1 MSIRAQLL
9 GSKRTLCG
17 ASSVSD
23 AALQLNAAPSA
34 FIRSMTGYALVRGD
48 TNAGELT
55 ISLRSVN
62 HRGLD
67 LHLHIG
73 GELAVFENAI
83 RALLKQHIRRGHVEV
98 RISLN
103 RNSTAVAGSYNRE
116 LLTSYLSA
124 FKQAC
129 MEFELAGTPDL
140 NRFLALPGVL
150 DSKPVP
156 EPLNAAFETEIL
168 GHLAVCIN
176 QLNAYREREGRELQ
190 AGLEPEI
197 RAIVEAVKEIG
208 QIRSAALPQLHQK
221 LRQRLFELL
230 DEAGISETRLAEEA
244 ALLADRSDI
253 QEELLRLKV
262 HAEEVRRTFL
272 ASGEIGKRLDFIL
285 QEMSRE
291 ANTILSKTSGI
302 GEAGLTITNL
312 ALGIKTNI
320 EKMREQVL
328 NLE

>member
-1 MSIRAQLL
+1 
-9 GSKRTLCG
+9 
-17 ASSVSD
+17 VSD
-23 AALQLNAAPSA
+23 AAVKLNAPSA
-34 FIRSMTGYALVRGD
+34 LIRSMTGYALVRGD
-48 TNAGELT
+48 TSAGELA

-73 GELAVFENAI
+73 GELAVFENAV
-83 RALLKQHIRRGHVEV
+83 RGLLKQHIGRGHVEV

-103 RNSTAVAGSYNRE
+103 RNSTVTAGSYNRD
-116 LLTSYLSA
+116 LLSCYLAA

-129 MEFELAGTPDL
+129 TEFDLAGKPDL
-140 NRFLALPGVL
+140 NKFLMLPGVL
-150 DSKPVP
+150 DSEAVP
-156 EPLNAAFETEIL
+156 EPLNAAFEREIIDQ
-168 GHLAVCIN
+168 LAVCIR
-176 QLNAYREREGRELQ
+176 QLNAYREREGRELRE
-190 AGLEPEI
+190 GLEPEI
-197 RAIVEAVKEIG
+197 HAIVEAVKEIG
-208 QIRSAALPQLHQK
+208 QIRSEALPQLHQK
-221 LRQRLFELL
+221 LRQKMVELL
-230 DEAGISETRLAEEA
+230 GEAGISETRLAEEA
-244 ALLADRSDI
+244 ALLAGRSDI
-253 QEELLRLKV
+253 QEELIRLAV
-262 HAEEVRRTFL
+262 HTEEVRRTFL

-312 ALGIKTNI
+312 AIGIKANI